1 MIEVHFP
8 RRLDVVGTPISSTS
22 IEEVIGFLGEP
33 RRDRATVVAVCN
45 VHSVMS
51 ARRSVELRT
60 ALDRADVATPD
71 GMPLVWAIRA
81 LHRVAQERVAG
92 PDLMTAALNRPDVGP
107 HFLYGGSA
115 ATLDRLTA
123 AISRDH
129 PTARVAGA
137 MSPPFGP
144 LSSYDLDGDCATI
157 RATGAQ
163 VVWVGLGMPKQEL
176 WMNAVADR
184 LPGVSLVGVGA
195 AFDFLAGTVRRAPEW
210 AQRAGLEWAFR
221 LAKEPRRLW
230 RRYAWNNPAFLVS
243 VVWGFVKKASRNAMS
258 GT

>member
-1 MIEVHFP
+1 MIEVFFP

-22 IEEVIGFLGEP
+22 IEEVIAFLGEP

-81 LHRVAQERVAG
+81 LHQVAQERVAG
-92 PDLMTAALNRPDVGP
+92 PDLMAAALARPDVGP
-107 HFLYGGSA
+107 HFLYGGA
-115 ATLDRLTA
+115 DATLNRLTD
-123 AISRDH
+123 AIASSH
-129 PTARVAGA
+129 PLARIAGTL
-137 MSPPFGP
+137 SPPFGP

-157 RATGAQ
+157 RGSGAR

-184 LPGVSLVGVGA
+184 LPDVCLVGVGA
-195 AFDFLAGTVRRAPEW
+195 AFDFLAGTVRRAPKW
-210 AQRAGLEWAFR
+210 AQRSGLEWAFR
-221 LAKEPRRLW
+221 LTKEPRRLW

-243 VVWGFVKKASRNAMS
+243 VAWEFAKKASRHAMS

>member
-1 MIEVHFP
+1 MIEVQFP
-8 RRLDVVGTPISSTS
+8 RRLDVIGTPISPTS

-51 ARRSVELRT
+51 ARRSVDLRT
-60 ALDRADVATPD
+60 ALDRADIGTPD
-71 GMPLVWAIRA
+71 GMPLVWAVRA
-81 LHRVAQERVAG
+81 LYQVAQERVAG
-92 PDLMTAALNRPDVGP
+92 PDLMAQALARPDVGP

-129 PTARVAGA
+129 PPAQIAGA
-137 MSPPFGP
+137 MAPPYGP
-144 LSSYDLDGDCATI
+144 VSSFDLDGDCSTI
-157 RATGAQ
+157 RESGAR

-176 WMNAVADR
+176 WMDTVADR

-195 AFDFLAGTVRRAPEW
+195 AFDFLAGTVRRAPKW

-221 LAKEPRRLW
+221 LVQEPRRLW
-230 RRYAWNNPAFLVS
+230 RRYLINNPGYLWLVMRQ
-243 VVWGFVKKASRNAMS
+243 WISRRPKNHN
-258 GT
+258 G